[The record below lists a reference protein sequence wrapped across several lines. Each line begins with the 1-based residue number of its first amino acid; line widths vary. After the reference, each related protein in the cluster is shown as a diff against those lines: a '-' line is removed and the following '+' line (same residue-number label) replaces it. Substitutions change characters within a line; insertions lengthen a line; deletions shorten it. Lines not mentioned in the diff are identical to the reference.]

1 MAPRLGHAR
10 LDWAWSAALWRGAAL
25 ILALCS
31 AHTTAAEEDNP
42 TVLRFRDVDIRLP
55 DLVQAI
61 SGEMATPV
69 LGEDASGHVTSVAG
83 RAIFL
88 PRDPTAGCDAVLED
102 AGELVDGGT
111 VAWVAVVLP
120 RCPSRLLLDLLR
132 MYRPSAV
139 WPGPEPSGMLS
150 GRSRNLTEVG
160 RYPEMAA
167 IVCAH
172 PVWNMTE
179 PNQTWPIPVIILADE
194 ASTAQVAL
202 IAAQM
207 GNATT
212 FNTSATVEI
221 TPPRYEPVPANRAY
235 AKTVVFVA
243 FCIMSFCIM
252 TMYCR
257 IKVGTMQIDMRNQL
271 WIMALAEAS
280 QQYSAEELQLRRQ
293 LAAILICSMPTRVLG
308 AAGTDEENPDP
319 DTTTTTAT
327 PADDNDDEEK
337 DCCVVCLD
345 PYADGDELRQL
356 PCKHEF
362 HVKCIDPWLISNY
375 NCPLCK
381 YDILEED
388 PPMRLLDETEMTEI
402 PEMTDMAAL
411 PASEP
416 EVVAG
421 ATEPGTGQR
430 SAASL
435 DRVEPGEDAEL
446 LPPGGPNFGEEEEGG
461 RFGFPDPSNADGYLA
476 VGATTTAVTS
486 TSAAERDPPAVG
498 TPGPRSDAAM

>member
-1 MAPRLGHAR
+1 M
-10 LDWAWSAALWRGAAL
+10 
-25 ILALCS
+25 
-31 AHTTAAEEDNP
+31 
-42 TVLRFRDVDIRLP
+42 LRFRDVDIRLP

-194 ASTAQVAL
+194 ASTAQVGTGTAMALACHLSEVRSASQRHASFACGVEPGQQRLFASEILPCTPILPCTTNFFLFLMCDVTGTVPLFFPHQVAL

-221 TPPRYEPVPANRAY
+221 TPPRYEPVPANRILGLGLIW
-235 AKTVVFVA
+235 TISRVF
-243 FCIMSFCIM
+243 
-252 TMYCR
+252 
-257 IKVGTMQIDMRNQL
+257 
-271 WIMALAEAS
+271 LAMPPH
-280 QQYSAEELQLRRQ
+280 LRGVP
-293 LAAILICSMPTRVLG
+293 CSDWYPW
-308 AAGTDEENPDP
+308 PSH
-319 DTTTTTAT
+319 
-327 PADDNDDEEK
+327 AD
-337 DCCVVCLD
+337 
-345 PYADGDELRQL
+345 
-356 PCKHEF
+356 
-362 HVKCIDPWLISNY
+362 W
-375 NCPLCK
+375 
-381 YDILEED
+381 
-388 PPMRLLDETEMTEI
+388 
-402 PEMTDMAAL
+402 
-411 PASEP
+411 
-416 EVVAG
+416 
-421 ATEPGTGQR
+421 
-430 SAASL
+430 
-435 DRVEPGEDAEL
+435 
-446 LPPGGPNFGEEEEGG
+446 
-461 RFGFPDPSNADGYLA
+461 RF
-476 VGATTTAVTS
+476 
-486 TSAAERDPPAVG
+486 
-498 TPGPRSDAAM
+498 